1 MDNRKL
7 CIVLKSNSILDKAS
21 IRAAKAKNYE
31 IFKFDRMVK
40 IIKEK
45 NITKKIK
52 LYKEYLK
59 KIDIDEFSSVMMIY
73 TPIDKDKL
81 GKKIDNELNEH
92 FLDPLA
98 IALSFSQI
106 ININADNRI
115 LFIGDAKGYDF
126 VNTVSI
132 NEDIKNN
139 LLIEFAL
146 KTQVAGNVKTL
157 SSYLALNLAKFNIKI
172 NSAFFGPFSKKDS
185 PDVIRQYNA
194 KSLVRFPLTVSDI
207 SESLEIFLDEKNDYM
222 TGQLL
227 KFDGG
232 ISIW

>member
-59 KIDIDEFSSVMMIY
+59 KIDIDKFSSVMMIY
-73 TPIDKDKL
+73 TPIEKDKL

-106 ININADNRI
+106 INMNADNRI

-126 VNTVSI
+126 VNTVSV
-132 NEDIKNN
+132 NEDRKNN

-157 SSYLALNLAKFNIKI
+157 SSYLLASDSFKT
-172 NSAFFGPFSKKDS
+172 FSTQFIS
-185 PDVIRQYNA
+185 IGF
-194 KSLVRFPLTVSDI
+194 KSLPLG
-207 SESLEIFLDEKNDYM
+207 Y
-222 TGQLL
+222 
-227 KFDGG
+227 
-232 ISIW
+232 